1 MAFPKLTKQEALR
14 LECVR
19 VSRDEI
25 MARVLYDFI
34 VEKPEPKKTIKK
46 PTGKKCIKLISQI

>member
-19 VSRDEI
+19 VAPSETA
-25 MARVLYDFI
+25 ARQLYNFI
-34 VEKPEPKKTIKK
+34 VEAPEPKKRAKK
-46 PTGKKCIKLISQI
+46 PKRK